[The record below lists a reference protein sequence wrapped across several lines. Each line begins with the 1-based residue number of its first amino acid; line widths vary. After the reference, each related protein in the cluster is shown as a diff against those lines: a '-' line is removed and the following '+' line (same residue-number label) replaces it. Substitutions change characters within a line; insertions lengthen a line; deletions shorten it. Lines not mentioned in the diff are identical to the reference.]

1 MAFHTFVK
9 IDSVPG
15 ECTDDKHKDWIA
27 VFSYSH
33 GVSQSGG
40 GSVSSHG
47 NRVAGKCDHQDFH
60 LTKRTDKSSP
70 KLFKQCC
77 DGKHYPK
84 VTVEICMDTGAQEVM
99 QRFTL
104 EHVLVTSL
112 SCGGGHGQE
121 NPVEN
126 VSLNYGKIKW
136 EYIPLDV
143 KTGAKGAVVPCEWDL
158 MTNKGA

>member
-1 MAFHTFVK
+1 MAFDTFVQ

-15 ECTDDKHKDWIA
+15 ESTDEKHKNWIA

-33 GVSQSGG
+33 GVSQSSA
-40 GSVSSHG
+40 GSVSSLG
-47 NRVAGKCDHQDFH
+47 SRVAGKCDHQDFH

-70 KLFKQCC
+70 YLFKHCC
-77 DGKHYPK
+77 SGKHFPK
-84 VTVEICMDTGAQEVM
+84 VVIEVCMNTGAKEVF
-99 QRFTL
+99 QKFTL

-136 EYIPLDV
+136 EYTPLDV
-143 KTGAKGAVVPCEWDL
+143 KTGAKGGVVPAEWDL
-158 MTNKGA
+158 MLNKGA